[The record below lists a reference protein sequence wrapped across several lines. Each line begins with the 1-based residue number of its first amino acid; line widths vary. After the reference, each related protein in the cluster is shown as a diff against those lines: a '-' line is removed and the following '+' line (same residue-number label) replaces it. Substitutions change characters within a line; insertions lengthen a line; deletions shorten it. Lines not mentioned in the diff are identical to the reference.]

1 MKQSELK
8 KLVAAALK
16 SAAKS
21 VEVLSGNDNPQV
33 ISMKTEY
40 QGQVK
45 ALTAVMDALNGNQV
59 FLKILVINQ

>member
-16 SAAKS
+16 SAENS